1 MKGLKLRRILVSLF
15 LKVQD
20 LKFRV
25 LERYWRIR
33 FGGFGAGAR
42 IALTARLYGRRKI
55 VIGDGTIL
63 NDYVH
68 VWGNGG
74 VHIGNNCLIAA
85 HSVITSQTHDVDA
98 AMKGLLYKETSEES
112 QVQIGDN
119 VWIGSNVTI
128 LPGVSIGNG
137 AVIGA
142 GAVVARDLPD
152 YVLAVGVPARVI
164 RSLIRPI
171 P

>member
-1 MKGLKLRRILVSLF
+1 
-15 LKVQD
+15 
-20 LKFRV
+20 
-25 LERYWRIR
+25 
-33 FGGFGAGAR
+33 
-42 IALTARLYGRRKI
+42 
-55 VIGDGTIL
+55 
-63 NDYVH
+63 
-68 VWGNGG
+68 
-74 VHIGNNCLIAA
+74 
-85 HSVITSQTHDVDA
+85 
-98 AMKGLLYKETSEES
+98 MKGLLYKETSEES